1 MPNFPVDP
9 PLGVPSK
16 IQLDQIDP
24 LTFAE
29 AEGGGRLPQDAP
41 SPPQVVTRIDGTAVA
56 YSVSEAL
63 RRYVWS
69 PVPRTYPILHVYGR
83 QCEL

>member
-1 MPNFPVDP
+1 MPNFPFDP

-29 AEGGGRLPQDAP
+29 ADGGGRLPQDAP
-41 SPPQVVTRIDGTAVA
+41 SPASCC
-56 YSVSEAL
+56 YS
-63 RRYVWS
+63 
-69 PVPRTYPILHVYGR
+69 H
-83 QCEL
+83 